1 MLFSRQQIARED
13 ADGVISGGNVSGEA
27 EMQKLNVNRLSLF
40 IQLSSLGP
48 GPGHIRNSWS
58 KKDQNPNAPTHNFS
72 TSITK

>member
-48 GPGHIRNSWS
+48 GR
-58 KKDQNPNAPTHNFS
+58 KYQFS
-72 TSITK
+72 VSSVITF